1 MIKNHLKI
9 AWRNVV
15 ANPMF
20 SAINILGLSLSLAIT
35 TLLFLFIYHENSF
48 NEMYTNKGQIF
59 RVTLQTG
66 ESYNNTVYANAPA
79 MVGPTAAVEIPE
91 VINALRV
98 YKHGFGD
105 PAYIG
110 TKNNSFIE
118 TGLYYADPS
127 LCTVFE
133 IDLLNGNKDNAL
145 KNPNTAIISERTA
158 ERFFGTSKVLGQSF
172 SIDDNKTI
180 EITGVFRDLPTNST
194 LDGNVYVSMATSFFS
209 KNPSWSNAS
218 LETYLL
224 TTPNT
229 NAKVL
234 DKKMQEM
241 LDKNVPEEGRWYSLK
256 AQPFDQVHLYS
267 SHIQNGYSSRKGSID
282 QVSSLSWL
290 AFLILIIACI
300 NYMNLATARS
310 QKRSREVGV
319 SKTLGASKSSLIRR
333 FYTETGLVT
342 FISIILGVFIAI
354 LSLPYFNKI
363 AGKEIPS
370 DLLLS
375 GIFILSLVAI
385 WLVATLLAGSYP
397 ALYMSSFS
405 AKKVLNGDKGGSFWT
420 ISIRRGL
427 VVLQFVASTILIVGV
442 YVIYSQLNYIQQKD
456 LGFTTERVVAVS
468 INGVNDQN
476 KVALLKEQLLQLP
489 EVTALGAAQGYP
501 GKNVSGRMIQ
511 HPLEDDGG
519 LAVQTNRADAEALDV
534 LQLRLLAGKNLP
546 SVKAKGD
553 TLVEVVVNKR
563 ITDYLGYEPAE
574 AIGQKISML
583 PGENEYIVGVVDNF
597 HYASLREPIGAYA
610 FHNLASEYKEFLLLK
625 LTVSDLSQHISR
637 IQDRFQTVVDAV
649 PFDYS
654 FMDQNIEKLYIE
666 EKQTA
671 SIGMIFSIL
680 AVFVACLGLFGLAAF
695 TAEQRD
701 KEIGI
706 RKVLGASVL
715 GITKLLSIDFI
726 NLICI
731 ALLIAFPLSY
741 YIMNN
746 WLQEFAYR
754 IHIGWTPFVFTALF
768 ALLVAIMTVS
778 FQSIKA
784 ALRNPITA
792 LRKE

>member
-1 MIKNHLKI
+1 MFKNHLRI
-9 AWRNVV
+9 AWRNVA

-20 SAINILGLSLSLAIT
+20 SAINILGLSLSLAIA
-35 TLLFLFIYHENSF
+35 TLLFLYIYHESSF
-48 NEMYTNKGQIF
+48 NQMYTNKANIF
-59 RVTLQTG
+59 RVTLETG
-66 ESYNNTVYANAPA
+66 ESYNNTIYANAPA
-79 MVGPTAAVEIPE
+79 KVGPTAAAEIPE
-91 VINALRV
+91 VIDALRV

-110 TKNNSFIE
+110 TENKTFIE
-118 TGLYYADPS
+118 SALYYADPS
-127 LCTVFE
+127 LLTVFD
-133 IDLLNGNKDNAL
+133 IDLLQGDREAVL
-145 KNPNTAIISERTA
+145 KNPNTAIISEQTA
-158 ERFFGTSKVLGQSF
+158 QRYFGTSDVLKRSF
-172 SIDDNKTI
+172 TIDDNKTI
-180 EITGVFRDLPTNST
+180 EITGVYRDLPSNST
-194 LDGNVYVSMATSFFS
+194 LDGQVYVSMATSFFS
-209 KNPSWSNAS
+209 KNPTWSNAS

-224 TTPNT
+224 TIPNT
-229 NAKVL
+229 EAELL
-234 DKKMQEM
+234 DRKMQAM
-241 LDKNVPEEGRWYSLK
+241 LEKNVPEQGRWYSLK
-256 AQPFDQVHLYS
+256 AQAFDQVHLYS
-267 SHIQNGYSSRKGSID
+267 GHIQNGYSSRKGSID
-282 QVSSLSWL
+282 QVHSLSWL
-290 AFLILIIACI
+290 ALLILIIACI

-319 SKTLGASKSSLIRR
+319 SKTLGASKSSLITR
-333 FYTETGLVT
+333 FYTETGLIT
-342 FISIILGVFIAI
+342 FISILLGVAIAI
-354 LSLPYFNKI
+354 LSLPYFNQI

-375 GIFILSLVAI
+375 GIFILSLVAV
-385 WLVATLLAGSYP
+385 WLIATFLAGSYP
-397 ALYMSSFS
+397 ALYMSNFS
-405 AKKVLNGDKGGSFWT
+405 AKKVLQGNNSGSFWT
-420 ISIRRGL
+420 LSIRRGL

-456 LGFTTERVVAVS
+456 LGFTTDRVMAVS
-468 INGVNDQN
+468 INGVNDPN
-476 KVALLKEQLLQLP
+476 KVELLKEQLLQLP

-511 HPLEDDGG
+511 HPLLDDGG

-534 LQLRLLAGKNLP
+534 LQLQLLAGKNLP
-546 SVKAKGD
+546 AVKAKGD

-563 ITDYLGYEPAE
+563 VTDYLGYEPEA

-625 LTVSDLSQHISR
+625 LTVSDLSKNIAR
-637 IQDRFQTVVDAV
+637 IQDKFQSLVDAA

-666 EKQTA
+666 EQQTA

-706 RKVLGASVL
+706 RKVLGATVL
-715 GITKLLSIDFI
+715 GITKLLSLDFI
-726 NLICI
+726 KLICI
-731 ALLIAFPLSY
+731 ALVIAFPLSY
-741 YIMNN
+741 YIMNS
-746 WLQEFAYR
+746 WLEEFAYR
-754 IHIGWTPFVFTALF
+754 IRIGWTPFVFTALF
-768 ALLVAIMTVS
+768 ALAVAILTVS

-784 ALRNPITA
+784 ALRNPIGA